1 MAQVTLR
8 NPLDCSPE
16 AYFEGCL
23 FDEAYST
30 RLFKDV
36 LKFPGVEVLEL
47 KKEGDLWRRRV
58 KVMPP
63 MTGIPGPVK
72 KMVGDSM
79 SYIEDGTYDVKAKR
93 YKYTVIPSTAAEK
106 TKTQGEAWCEVENG
120 KTVLVTKFSIDVK
133 VMMIGGMIED
143 KILADLRASLDQA
156 TPFIASFTAEKGL
169 R

>member
-1 MAQVTLR
+1 MGQVTLR

-23 FDEAYST
+23 FDQEYTT

-36 LKFPGVEVLEL
+36 LKFPGVEVLEM
-47 KKEGDLWRRRV
+47 KKDGNVWRRRV

-72 KMVGDSM
+72 KLVGDSM
-79 SYIEDGTYDVKAKR
+79 SYIEDGSYDVNSKR
-93 YKYTVIPSTAAEK
+93 YTYTVIPSSAAEK
-106 TKTQGEAWCEVENG
+106 TKTAGEAWCEVENG

-133 VMMIGGMIED
+133 IMMIGGMVEE
-143 KILADLRASLDQA
+143 KILSDLRASFDQA
-156 TPFIASFTAEKGL
+156 TPFISSFVAEKGL